1 MFTIFHHLPLEHT
14 NNSSLTSYLA
24 PTNIWLFLNICLFQ
38 LMFFWYNWLCI
49 VNTAIPAV
57 TKK

>member
-1 MFTIFHHLPLEHT
+1 MFTLFHHLPLEHT
-14 NNSSLTSYLA
+14 HNSSLTSYLA
-24 PTNIWLFLNICLFQ
+24 PTNIWLLNICLFQ
-38 LMFFWYNWLCI
+38 LMFFWYNWLCKL